1 MNASTTA
8 TAMPSADHINISTI
22 FSNNE
27 SSVITKEFKG
37 GRVMNIFGNVELDF
51 THADLT
57 GVAELHISQA
67 FGAVKLIIPND
78 WHVDIQLKNLLAVV
92 EDHRPYYQKYSPNKT
107 LVLRGYS
114 AFAYIEYES
123 IGERIF

>member
-1 MNASTTA
+1 
-8 TAMPSADHINISTI
+8 MPSTDHINVSII

-27 SSVITKEFKG
+27 STVIAKEFKG
-37 GRVMNIFGNVELDF
+37 GRIQNIFGNVELDF
-51 THADLT
+51 SHADLN
-57 GVAELHISQA
+57 GVAEIYIGQV
-67 FGAVKLIIPND
+67 FGAIKLTIPND

-107 LVLRGYS
+107 LILRGYS

-123 IGERIF
+123 NGEQSF